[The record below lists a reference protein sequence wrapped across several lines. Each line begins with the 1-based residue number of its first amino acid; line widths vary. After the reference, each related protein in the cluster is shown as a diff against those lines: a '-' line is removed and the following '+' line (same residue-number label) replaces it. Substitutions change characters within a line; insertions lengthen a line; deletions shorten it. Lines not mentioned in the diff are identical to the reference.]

1 MPTIFSLP
9 TQRCFL
15 FTRKVNERRR
25 LFSAYAEVFL
35 PRAQKRPVPHPFLC
49 LRRGVSQARIQRQLT
64 PQLFSAYAEVFLRF
78 QFSSVGSL
86 AFLCLRRGVSEPD
99 RSLHDDADFS
109 LPTQRCFPPE
119 KGKGAALDLFSA
131 YAEVFPVVSDA
142 LAALAAFLCLRRGV
156 SIPARP
162 FLVPGVTFL
171 CLRRGVSGRE
181 CRRSYHRHFS
191 LPTQR
196 CFRFEIRNIEIQSLF
211 SAYAEVFLSSARW
224 TTPCLTFLCLRRG
237 VSEKGA

>member
-196 CFRFEIRNIEIQSLF
+196 CFLKPSGVHLRTMLF
-211 SAYAEVFLSSARW
+211 SAYAEVF
-224 TTPCLTFLCLRRG
+224 PELRRLP
-237 VSEKGA
+237 

>member
-1 MPTIFSLP
+1 MCSGCAFSLP
-9 TQRCFL
+9 TQRCFRPVWAIRIRQL
-15 FTRKVNERRR
+15 

-35 PRAQKRPVPHPFLC
+35 SPKAPKPWKATFLC
-49 LRRGVSQARIQRQLT
+49 LRRGVSARITAR
-64 PQLFSAYAEVFLRF
+64 
-78 QFSSVGSL
+78 SSRIS
-86 AFLCLRRGVSEPD
+86 
-99 RSLHDDADFS
+99 FS

-171 CLRRGVSGRE
+171 CLRRDVST
-181 CRRSYHRHFS
+181 RRYNQAFILRLSLPTQRCFRDSDRNYIELLLFSAYAEVFPRHQAAFSPADPFLCLRRDVSIDTIRAERRLGFS

-196 CFRFEIRNIEIQSLF
+196 CFLKTDFR
-211 SAYAEVFLSSARW
+211 
-224 TTPCLTFLCLRRG
+224 
-237 VSEKGA
+237 

>member
-1 MPTIFSLP
+1 M
-9 TQRCFL
+9 
-15 FTRKVNERRR
+15 
-25 LFSAYAEVFL
+25 FL

>member
-1 MPTIFSLP
+1 MQAFSLT
-9 TQRCFL
+9 TQRCFYGK
-15 FTRKVNERRR
+15 TQKEIAAA

-131 YAEVFPVVSDA
+131 YAEVF
-142 LAALAAFLCLRRGV
+142 
-156 SIPARP
+156 
-162 FLVPGVTFL
+162 
-171 CLRRGVSGRE
+171 
-181 CRRSYHRHFS
+181 
-191 LPTQR
+191 
-196 CFRFEIRNIEIQSLF
+196 
-211 SAYAEVFLSSARW
+211 LSSARW